1 MPTNKTGALS
11 AEISPLSIIRM
22 LWKRKL
28 AISSIWLVALAATA
42 VTVYELPAI
51 YKAGALVLVDS
62 QKIPESYVTSTV
74 STDVADRLATISQEI
89 MTTTRLLKIISTYNL
104 YPEMHGLPQEEIVA
118 QMRKDISLDVEK
130 GWTGGRPG
138 GFRVGYEGRNPS
150 LVAEVAN
157 QLANLYVEENL
168 KTRQVQAEGTTEFIE
183 SQLTSAKQELDGEEA
198 KVAAFKVAHNG
209 ELPEQENSMLGALSN
224 LQVQLQGN
232 QDALNR
238 AQQNKLTLETALATA
253 NLTERMLASAPARQ
267 GSSGGVGGAPG
278 RLRSEALQEALDQM
292 KLRYTADYPDVK
304 RLEAEIERTKKQEAA
319 DAAEAAKAAKAA
331 QAAQSS
337 GDAAAT
343 AAAAAAR
350 PMSKEVLDAREHI
363 AQLQTQLT
371 LNNKDI
377 EYLNAEHQRIIKAI
391 SAYQARVERLPTV
404 EQEFAALTRDYDIS
418 KTNYKSLLDKKISAG
433 MATDMELRQKSERFE
448 IIDPAR
454 VPEVPFK
461 PNRWAMSGIGVASSL
476 SLGLLIGFL
485 LEFRKRALLGEWE
498 LPSHIEVLGRV
509 PFIVT
514 GAVPA
519 RFKPLKVAA
528 IASTVVIALLAIGAG
543 VYWFVGRT

>member
-1 MPTNKTGALS
+1 MPKNKTGALS

-28 AISSIWLVALAATA
+28 AICSIVLVALIVTA
-42 VTVYELPAI
+42 VTVYRLPAI
-51 YKAGALVLVDS
+51 YKAEALVLVDT
-62 QKIPESYVTSTV
+62 QKIPDSYVTSTV
-74 STDVADRLATISQEI
+74 STDVGDRLATISQEI

-104 YPEMHGLPQEEIVA
+104 YPEMHRLPQEEIVE
-118 QMRKDISLDVEK
+118 QMRRDITLKVEK

-209 ELPEQENSMLGALSN
+209 ELPEQETSMLSTISN

-238 AQQNKLTLETALATA
+238 AQQNKVTLETALATA
-253 NLTERMLASAPARQ
+253 NLTERMLASAPVRQ
-267 GSSGGVGGAPG
+267 GSSASAGGAPG

-304 RLEAEIERTKKQEAA
+304 RLEAEIARTKKDEAA
-319 DAAEAAKAAKAA
+319 EAAEAAKTAKAA
-331 QAAQSS
+331 QGN
-337 GDAAAT
+337 GDAAST
-343 AAAAAAR
+343 AAALAAR
-350 PMSKEVLDAREHI
+350 PMTKEVLDAREHI
-363 AQLQTQLT
+363 AQIQTQLA
-371 LNNKDI
+371 LANKDI
-377 EYLNAEHQRIIKAI
+377 EYLNAEHQRIIKNI
-391 SAYQARVERLPTV
+391 SAYQARVDHLPMV
-404 EQEFAALTRDYDIS
+404 EQEMAALTRDYEIS

-461 PNRWAMSGIGVASSL
+461 PNRPAMAGIGVAVSL
-476 SLGLLIGFL
+476 LLGLLVGFG
-485 LEFRKRALLGEWE
+485 LEVRKRALLGEWE
-498 LPSHIEVLGRV
+498 LPSDIQVLGRV
-509 PFIVT
+509 PFIAT
-514 GAVPA
+514 GAVGA
-519 RFKPLKVAA
+519 RFKHLKMAA
-528 IASTVVIALLAIGAG
+528 IASTVVIGLLVIGAG